1 MFQKQLKKGG
11 IMALRDELKQLH
23 EDIQW
28 KQEQLQKQLK
38 EIENKFEYWKQAY
51 QIVESDLKIFKKLL
65 KEF

>member
-1 MFQKQLKKGG
+1 
-11 IMALRDELKQLH
+11 MALRDELKQLY

-38 EIENKFEYWKQAY
+38 EIENKFEHWKTAY
-51 QIVESDLKIFKKLL
+51 TIVESDLKIFKKLL

>member
-11 IMALRDELKQLH
+11 RMALRDELKQLY

>member
-1 MFQKQLKKGG
+1 MFQKQSKKGG
-11 IMALRDELKQLH
+11 IMALRDELKQLY
-23 EDIQW
+23 EDIKW

-51 QIVESDLKIFKKLL
+51 TIVESDLKIFKKLL

>member
-1 MFQKQLKKGG
+1 
-11 IMALRDELKQLH
+11 MALRDELKQLY